1 MIIGISKEYL
11 ESKINELYECA
22 DRGNDAINGLSA
34 GANIAILK
42 ALSNECKELSPWL
55 AIDEFKNSGFV
66 GLCWILTKDG
76 DVFAHNFDGEY
87 FINPYMPNYPIHEE
101 TVRSVMPIKTPEAP
115 K

>member
-1 MIIGISKEYL
+1 MIIGISKEDL
-11 ESKINELYECA
+11 IKIYQEELGIEPMVNILWLA
-22 DRGNDAINGLSA
+22 DF
-34 GANIAILK
+34 K
-42 ALSNECKELSPWL
+42 CKELSPWL

>member
-1 MIIGISKEYL
+1 MTEGISKGRL
-11 ESKINELYECA
+11 IELK
-22 DRGNDAINGLSA
+22 DAINDKFETGTPTHSVYSL
-34 GANIAILK
+34 ILNH
-42 ALSNECKELSPWL
+42 LISECKELSPWL

-76 DVFAHNFDGEY
+76 NVFAHNFDGEY
-87 FINPYMPNYPIHEE
+87 FINPYMPNYPIHDE